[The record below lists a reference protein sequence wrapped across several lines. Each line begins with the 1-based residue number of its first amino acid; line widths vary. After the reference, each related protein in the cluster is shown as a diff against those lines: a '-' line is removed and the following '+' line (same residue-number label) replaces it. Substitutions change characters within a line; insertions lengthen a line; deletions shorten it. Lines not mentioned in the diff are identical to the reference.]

1 MKALMIFLSCLLTM
15 QSCDFF
21 RFMATKEPVAKSV
34 AEVNGYLQQ
43 ENITYYD
50 YSILL
55 PKESVDSLSATNHAL
70 NLWKLERNVPQSS
83 IQLRVYDSSG
93 QLVNGYSQCYG
104 NMNRVNI
111 LSEKDSKQFE
121 QFPNNYSLLFSSEIE
136 LWNIPSEQQE
146 AIEKANSHKKYTF
159 VIYWNIWSNYY
170 SKVIFKNLEK
180 YLSRFQMR
188 EEVLIILVNTDNLMR
203 ANLQ

>member
-1 MKALMIFLSCLLTM
+1 
-15 QSCDFF
+15 
-21 RFMATKEPVAKSV
+21 MATKEPVAKSV

-43 ENITYYD
+43 ENMTYYD

-70 NLWKLERNVPQSS
+70 NLWKLERNVPQSA
-83 IQLRVYDSSG
+83 IQLRVYNSSG

-111 LSEKDSKQFE
+111 LSEKDSKQFD
-121 QFPNNYSLLFSSEIE
+121 QFPNNYSLQFSSEIK
-136 LWNIPSEQQE
+136 LWNIPSEQQK
-146 AIEKANSHKKYTF
+146 AIKKAHSHMRYTF

-203 ANLQ
+203 ANIQ